1 MKLYEVTDPAF
12 RQFGRVL
19 DFDTTSLIEAA
30 KTVPMPADGGSAYVP
45 TLPAFEALPVRDEI
59 ENRFFGGVPAQIG
72 FCWGWNDTMNA
83 LEWHTCSE
91 INVATAG
98 DMVLLLGDT
107 RDIAEDGTYDAANV
121 KAFVV
126 RHGQAVEVF
135 ATTLHYCPI
144 HTEKEGFG
152 SVVGLIRGTNTDIDF
167 ANNDPL
173 LRAKNKWLLAH
184 PDCEDL
190 VSGGAAAAING
201 ENYRL
206 TF

>member
-1 MKLYEVTDPAF
+1 MKLYSVTDPEFA
-12 RQFGRVL
+12 QFGRVL
-19 DFDTTSLIEAA
+19 TLDASSLIEAA

-59 ENRFFGGVPAQIG
+59 ENRFFGGAPAQIG

-91 INVATAG
+91 INVSVAG
-98 DMVLLLGDT
+98 DLVLLLGDV
-107 RDIAEDGTYDAANV
+107 RDIAADGTYDSANV
-121 KAFVV
+121 KAFVLKE
-126 RHGQAVEVF
+126 GQAVEVF

-144 HTEKEGFG
+144 QMQKEGFG
-152 SVVGLIRGTNTDIDF
+152 CVVGLIRGTNTDIDF
-167 ANNDPL
+167 DNSDPL

-184 PDCEDL
+184 PDCKEL
-190 VSGGAAAAING
+190 VSGGAVPAIRG